1 MGLQHRALFI
11 DRDGTINR
19 DCPYCSDPSDLYIYE
34 DSVRLMKQ
42 YKKSGYL
49 VIIVTNQSG
58 IGRGYFTLEQ
68 MNEFN
73 RAMLRELEEKGVN
86 VDGIYYCPHHPDEGC
101 ECRKPKTGMIKEA
114 AKEHDILLSQSIMV
128 GDRDDIDG
136 EMARRLGMHFR
147 KLDHAKSN
155 E

>member
-1 MGLQHRALFI
+1 MGILHRALFI

-19 DCPYCSDPSDLYIYE
+19 DCPYCHDPKDLHIYE
-34 DSVRLMKQ
+34 DAVRLMKQ

-58 IGRGYFTLEQ
+58 IARGYFTKEQ
-68 MNEFN
+68 MDQFN
-73 RAMLRELEEKGVN
+73 SAMLKELGEKGVE
-86 VDGIYYCPHHPDEGC
+86 VDAIYFCPHHPDEGC
-101 ECRKPKTGMIKEA
+101 DCRKPATGMVQRA
-114 AKEHDILLSQSIMV
+114 AKEHDIMLSQSIMV
-128 GDRDDIDG
+128 GDRDDMDG

-147 KLDHAKSN
+147 KLSHDGS